1 MIKTLD
7 MKTLRHLSL
16 FNKVTRIDTRFSF
29 MYNETLFF
37 CVPRQLI
44 SKAIGEGARNIRR
57 ISEVVK
63 RKIKIIPMPNSIEH
77 IKPFIETIVSPITF
91 KELEVRGDEVILT
104 AGSQSKAALLGRNK
118 RRLLEMQGIVGDFFN
133 KEFKIV

>member
-1 MIKTLD
+1 